1 MLNWYHKIIAFF
13 SKRDEDPFHTTIYQ
27 ITGIQAKNI
36 DLYRQAF
43 RHKSKHKENNERLE
57 FLGDSVLDAAISEII
72 YKEFPQM
79 SEGELSKLRA
89 KLVSRAMLN
98 RLGNKLQLLDH
109 LSFRDTRKVEGL
121 RNTEGNT
128 LEALVGAIYLDQSY
142 EACRIFIQNKL
153 LSPFIHWDELQ
164 KKVVDHKSS
173 VFQYCQKNKL
183 ELRFELI
190 KEDLLHDENRFHIA
204 LLIDGEKRTEAYGKS
219 KKTAEQLASKK
230 YLAMMCS

>member
-1 MLNWYHKIIAFF
+1 MNWYRKIIAFF
-13 SKRDEDPFHTTIYQ
+13 SKRDRDPFRTTIYQ

-57 FLGDSVLDAAISEII
+57 FLGDSVLDAAISEVI

-98 RLGNKLQLLDH
+98 RLGNRLQLLKH

-128 LEALVGAIYLDQSY
+128 LEALVGAIYLDQGY
-142 EACRIFIQNKL
+142 EACRVFIQNKL
-153 LSPFIHWDELQ
+153 LRPFICWDELQ
-164 KKVVDHKSS
+164 KKVVDHKSA
-173 VFQYCQKNKL
+173 VFQYCQKYKL
-183 ELRFELI
+183 ELQFELI
-190 KEDLLHDENRFHIA
+190 KEDLLRDDNRFQIA
-204 LLIDGEKRTEAYGKS
+204 LLIDGKKQTEAYGKS
-219 KKTAEQLASKK
+219 KKAAEQLASKK
-230 YLAMMCS
+230 YLALLDS